1 MKILSSYLHFPIC
14 VNNYYSKCYK
24 ALSRC
29 FDMDFGRCPGI
40 RGAALY
46 ADSGARIRAGAAA
59 CAESSKTPK
68 KGNAAL
74 LFGGLPRRAAACNDK
89 KNYMFNRFFE
99 GQAPHGMTARKNESG
114 RSLVEMLGVL
124 AIMGIL
130 TIGGV
135 AGYYFAMTRYRA
147 NEIIEGVKQRAMI
160 VSSQEKQAPG
170 MPQNLSEFEEK
181 ILDYKTTAWSGGLN
195 GEENLFTID
204 VDDVPQAVC
213 QDILIRNWDWPS
225 GIFIYDEKM
234 TDCPEGNV
242 PMAFVFSADL
252 NAQIKAR
259 EQNPC
264 YGKGVCCEILNQET
278 HTIRVGEYLVKRI
291 CQTAEANGLT
301 CCANPTSEAGCI
313 YDPDEIAKYKPFQE
327 TVITCK
333 EDHICGGED
342 GLTCGCKE
350 SCGKDQTQDP
360 ATCQCTCT
368 DSTKELWGGECLPK
382 CDGTGMT
389 GERDSDG
396 NCICAEKYHE
406 DKGLCCPYQQ
416 INVDG
421 SCLCEKKDAT
431 CGTGCCNGIGEICR
445 DQDKGICCAKELC
458 GGECCASGANCIN
471 NKCENPCQEGQ
482 KLVDYYNRAGVKQ
495 QTCCPNNSDG
505 ADWDGQCCP
514 EGEVGT
520 FGFNHNWV
528 YASRCCPK
536 EGQEDKAMLGLI
548 GMGETRTCAPPDTTM
563 AASAKPGE
571 AWGHS
576 WYVPRGSKNVYT
588 TGWACAPE
596 DVRGGILHVSC
607 GKGRIAIHN
616 RPYGSGYTYCYG
628 TWKNAKG
635 EELCSD
641 CFGKAGYTCYLPDCE
656 KPRQHTAYCY
666 CNPQKSKLEDAYA
679 QASQYGG
686 SWYAG
691 YPSDICLTPK

>member
-1 MKILSSYLHFPIC
+1 
-14 VNNYYSKCYK
+14 
-24 ALSRC
+24 
-29 FDMDFGRCPGI
+29 MDFGRCPGI
-40 RGAALY
+40 RGAAFY
-46 ADSGARIRAGAAA
+46 ADSGACIRAGAAA
-59 CAESSKTPK
+59 CAESSGTRE

-89 KNYMFNRFFE
+89 KNCMFNRFFE
-99 GQAPHGMTARKNESG
+99 GQAPLGMTARKNESG
-114 RSLVEMLGVL
+114 RSLVEMLEVL

-170 MPQNLSEFEEK
+170 MPQNLSEFEET
-181 ILDYKTTAWSGGLN
+181 ILDYKTTAWAGGLN

-333 EDHICGGED
+333 EDHICGGDD
-342 GLTCGCKE
+342 GLICGCKE

-368 DSTKELWGGECLPK
+368 DSTKELWSGECLPK

-389 GERDSDG
+389 GERDEHNDCLCKNGQKNVRGTCVCENTEQELNSEGD
-396 NCICAEKYHE
+396 CVCKAEKSCADPYVYNPETCACQCDLTLEKCQAQGYQNFYDLQCKCSPQACVWAPKYHYYNWSQLGNNLSACPTGT
-406 DKGLCCPYQQ
+406 DKKWYEFEGCTSECFFDRQDAAGCCAVITLDSIDHCSPDCLKYEQKKYNLGYLSGKYTITKVGGDMTVGRFTGTAKVLPVFDNNIRVYLGAQ
-416 INVDG
+416 KIFNIKRRTPVTVVVTASNNNYIRYVDG
-421 SCLCEKKDAT
+421 CEWSLCDIT
-431 CGTGCCNGIGEICR
+431 DNGCTDN
-445 DQDKGICCAKELC
+445 
-458 GGECCASGANCIN
+458 
-471 NKCENPCQEGQ
+471 
-482 KLVDYYNRAGVKQ
+482 
-495 QTCCPNNSDG
+495 
-505 ADWDGQCCP
+505 
-514 EGEVGT
+514 
-520 FGFNHNWV
+520 
-528 YASRCCPK
+528 
-536 EGQEDKAMLGLI
+536 
-548 GMGETRTCAPPDTTM
+548 
-563 AASAKPGE
+563 
-571 AWGHS
+571 
-576 WYVPRGSKNVYT
+576 
-588 TGWACAPE
+588 
-596 DVRGGILHVSC
+596 C
-607 GKGRIAIHN
+607 GKESFLI
-616 RPYGSGYTYCYG
+616 
-628 TWKNAKG
+628 K
-635 EELCSD
+635 
-641 CFGKAGYTCYLPDCE
+641 
-656 KPRQHTAYCY
+656 
-666 CNPQKSKLEDAYA
+666 KL
-679 QASQYGG
+679 Q
-686 SWYAG
+686 
-691 YPSDICLTPK
+691 